1 MRDTFLAEIR
11 VTVHLDRRVL
21 IMGKPSRKKF
31 QEALRALK
39 SVCRNDRLPASLRV
53 RSAELILAVYGVPLP
68 ESAVR
73 VKRAVRELVQ
83 EGQFDRM
90 LREQVQERTNAD
102 AVASA
107 RKFLESVNTKEAA

>member
-1 MRDTFLAEIR
+1 
-11 VTVHLDRRVL
+11 
-21 IMGKPSRKKF
+21 MGKPSRKKF
-31 QEALRALK
+31 QEALKALK

-53 RSAELILAVYGVPLP
+53 RSAELICAIYGIPLS

-90 LREQVQERTNAD
+90 LREQVQEKSNAD
-102 AVASA
+102 AVQAA
-107 RKFLESVNTKEAA
+107 RAFLQSVKTREETA